1 MLAHVTSRLHALDL
15 RVVRASPGALVG
27 DDAAGTSSTAPRAC
41 SASDDAGGASS
52 SPAKNPSSSPR
63 SAVVT
68 VSHRPV
74 RGVLWRVAQHAWG
87 FALAHYIFFGPVLAF
102 AALALA
108 RRSVAAACA
117 MALAVALYLPS
128 FLDGAHATARG
139 RPWDA
144 LRVHPVWQLSQ
155 SYLGARLV
163 RTRALPGASEGKKYV
178 FAWHP
183 HGILILSRILCYG
196 GAWEA
201 LFPDHPFRVLGATP
215 MFFLPGCREI
225 CLWMGA
231 VDAGARTAREVL
243 RSNRSVV
250 VYPGGSRE
258 IFDTD
263 PRSRVT
269 KITLKRRKGFVRL
282 ALAEGAE
289 LVPVFVFGEKR
300 CYSRLNVPAGIR
312 DSLLAAM
319 KVPVIVFW
327 GRFGTWYPKDV
338 VVAKRS
344 ASAKKN
350 TAVSSGDD
358 EDEGVGM
365 TAVFGAP
372 IPTSDAERAR
382 DEATG
387 RVSEEAVDAVHA
399 RYVEA
404 VRRLFEE
411 HKGEAGYGPEETL
424 EVV

>member
-1 MLAHVTSRLHALDL
+1 
-15 RVVRASPGALVG
+15 
-27 DDAAGTSSTAPRAC
+27 
-41 SASDDAGGASS
+41 
-52 SPAKNPSSSPR
+52 
-63 SAVVT
+63 
-68 VSHRPV
+68 
-74 RGVLWRVAQHAWG
+74 
-87 FALAHYIFFGPVLAF
+87 
-102 AALALA
+102 
-108 RRSVAAACA
+108 
-117 MALAVALYLPS
+117 
-128 FLDGAHATARG
+128 
-139 RPWDA
+139 
-144 LRVHPVWQLSQ
+144 
-155 SYLGARLV
+155 
-163 RTRALPGASEGKKYV
+163 
-178 FAWHP
+178 
-183 HGILILSRILCYG
+183 
-196 GAWEA
+196 
-201 LFPDHPFRVLGATP
+201 

-263 PRSRVT
+263 PHSRVT

-350 TAVSSGDD
+350 TAVSSG
-358 EDEGVGM
+358 
-365 TAVFGAP
+365 
-372 IPTSDAERAR
+372 
-382 DEATG
+382 
-387 RVSEEAVDAVHA
+387 
-399 RYVEA
+399 
-404 VRRLFEE
+404 
-411 HKGEAGYGPEETL
+411 
-424 EVV
+424 